1 LNTPVD
7 LGAGLLRTVVSSAG
21 AATLAVFIA
30 LLLGS
35 IAARRGGIYDDL
47 LRRSV
52 EFAGALPMLVAIPLL
67 GRVWPLTLTSV
78 VVLGVHQGLCL
89 ACVFRNEVERAAGVG
104 FVVAARSLGLGARR
118 TQQRHV
124 LPFALPL
131 LMVGALLVVPKV
143 VSVEAALRYL
153 ELDTSESMGGFLVA
167 QGGVV
172 GLTSSALLLV
182 TLVVLHR
189 WTERLIARIL
199 QGGRQNRVD
208 RSCEAQG
215 TE

>member
-1 LNTPVD
+1 M
-7 LGAGLLRTVVSSAG
+7 VSSVG
-21 AATLAVFIA
+21 AAALAVLIA

-35 IAARRGGIYDDL
+35 LAARRGGIYDDL

-52 EFAGALPMLVAIPLL
+52 EFAGALPLLVAVPLL
-67 GRVWPLTLTSV
+67 GRLWPMTLTSV

-89 ACVFRNEVERAAGVG
+89 ACVFRNEVERAAGEG

-131 LMVGALLVVPKV
+131 VLVGALLVVPKV

-153 ELDTSESMGGFLVA
+153 ELDSSESVGGFLIAEGGALGVA
-167 QGGVV
+167 
-172 GLTSSALLLV
+172 SAALLLT

-199 QGGRQNRVD
+199 QGGLQNRAD
-208 RSCEAQG
+208 RSCEAPG

>member
-1 LNTPVD
+1 MNTP
-7 LGAGLLRTVVSSAG
+7 LGLGVGLLRTDVSSAG
-21 AATLAVFIA
+21 AGVVAVLLA

-35 IAARRGGIYDDL
+35 VAARRGGIYDDL

-52 EFAGALPMLVAIPLL
+52 EFAGALPVLVALPLL
-67 GRVWPLTLTSV
+67 GRIWPMTLSSV

-89 ACVFRNEVERAAGVG
+89 ACVFRNEVERAAGEG

-118 TQQRHV
+118 TQRRHV

-131 LMVGALLVVPKV
+131 VLVGALLVVPKV
-143 VSVEAALRYL
+143 ISVEAALRYL
-153 ELDTSESMGGFLVA
+153 KLDSSESVGGFLVA
-167 QGGVV
+167 QGGAA
-172 GLTSSALLLV
+172 GMASSALLLV

-199 QGGRQNRVD
+199 QGGLRNQAD
-208 RSCEAQG
+208 RSCEAPG